1 MSKLKKDKLKKLLA
15 LTLIILLVLIVIKFV
30 LFIFKS
36 DHEVS
41 YDLNYE
47 DRSFTVKEIYK
58 DGYYHFLIKSNND
71 AKEYLYQIK
80 DNYAKKEK
88 IITDIKYF
96 EITDT
101 EVSCIYPVINVNYA
115 ANDPETEI
123 ICSDKKTN
131 SYSGYLYQD
140 EISAFSEELGITYDP
155 NLTSEVMEGYNITVN
170 KSALEEDSII
180 YLYKYDGFWKITNE
194 GIEELKL
201 FSEDIYNNA
210 KTIENEDYIFL
221 PNYEQDHEYTIF
233 YIIDKKNG
241 KVKTVNS
248 KFKIDKDFTING
260 LVDDKVYIFDSDNL
274 IQYAINLKN
283 AQIEEVGNKDLKGL
297 YYDGEFSRRSIYD
310 FRQEDLKFKTDRE
323 IEDLIT
329 GTTSIE
335 YLKKE
340 QDLYYY
346 LNSSKEFY
354 VYDSILDKKLLLFKD
369 AGIKTIS
376 KSKNNIY
383 FVKENKLY
391 SFNGRA
397 IKEVL
402 KYEELNFNFLNRIFV
417 YEK

>member
-1 MSKLKKDKLKKLLA
+1 M
-15 LTLIILLVLIVIKFV
+15 
-30 LFIFKS
+30 
-36 DHEVS
+36 
-41 YDLNYE
+41 
-47 DRSFTVKEIYK
+47 
-58 DGYYHFLIKSNND
+58 
-71 AKEYLYQIK
+71 
-80 DNYAKKEK
+80 
-88 IITDIKYF
+88 
-96 EITDT
+96 
-101 EVSCIYPVINVNYA
+101 
-115 ANDPETEI
+115 
-123 ICSDKKTN
+123 
-131 SYSGYLYQD
+131 
-140 EISAFSEELGITYDP
+140 
-155 NLTSEVMEGYNITVN
+155 
-170 KSALEEDSII
+170 
-180 YLYKYDGFWKITNE
+180 
-194 GIEELKL
+194 
-201 FSEDIYNNA
+201 
-210 KTIENEDYIFL
+210 
-221 PNYEQDHEYTIF
+221 
-233 YIIDKKNG
+233 
-241 KVKTVNS
+241 
-248 KFKIDKDFTING
+248 
-260 LVDDKVYIFDSDNL
+260 
-274 IQYAINLKN
+274 
-283 AQIEEVGNKDLKGL
+283 